1 MQFIEIYCF
10 ISKIIVI
17 LTYDQIKKQI
27 SCNLT
32 FSNDRINDDDC
43 VFIFSLLCD
52 DETLDVLVFLIDP
65 NLTDNQKV

>member
-10 ISKIIVI
+10 MSKIIVI
-17 LTYDQIKKQI
+17 LNYDQIKKQI

-32 FSNDRINDDDC
+32 FSNDRTNDDDW

-52 DETLDVLVFLIDP
+52 GETLDVLVFLIGL

>member
-1 MQFIEIYCF
+1 MIK
-10 ISKIIVI
+10 SKNKSAVTS
-17 LTYDQIKKQI
+17 L
-27 SCNLT
+27 